1 MVFEK
6 DFIDFKKKMQNTHNC
21 KYCFNVQD
29 INSNSFKLQ
38 NLKRLRLIKRQQL
51 PIVSIVLHVQTK
63 KMTSGSQNKM

>member
-1 MVFEK
+1 
-6 DFIDFKKKMQNTHNC
+6 MQNTHNC
-21 KYCFNVQD
+21 KNCLNVQD

-63 KMTSGSQNKM
+63 EMTSGFQNKM